1 MAGCARHTKPYL
13 AERIWQNFF
22 RRRIYGLATDVA
34 DRARVA
40 HQHGHQSAYLDFI
53 MIVTFSIIN
62 FLCKKIAK
70 RADKKVA
77 ENKKIDKTI
86 YKTLSYVVKVGLK
99 VIVVVCLVGY
109 MGIDTSGITAL
120 LASLGVGVGL
130 AVNGTLSNFAGG
142 LLILITRPFK
152 DDDYIEACGYSGTVE
167 DIRIC
172 HTRLRTPDNKV
183 VYLPNGKLSS
193 AEVVNYSEKDM
204 RRVDLTFSIS
214 YSDDFEKAK
223 GIIKEV
229 CDAHE
234 LILKDPSAQ
243 IRVSAQAA
251 NSVNIVTKVWCKT
264 GDYWT
269 VNYDLLES
277 VKTAFDENGI
287 SIPFNQLDVHV
298 KNDDRAIVPKAS
310 APIVTDEPANE

>member
-1 MAGCARHTKPYL
+1 MD
-13 AERIWQNFF
+13 WQQTWQTVQEWLTNTG
-22 RRRIYGLATDVA
+22 IKVLI
-34 DRARVA
+34 
-40 HQHGHQSAYLDFI
+40 SIFI

-62 FLCKKIAK
+62 FLCKKIAN

-193 AEVVNYSEKDM
+193 AEVVNYSEKAM

-234 LILKDPSAQ
+234 LVLKDPAAQ

-277 VKTAFDENGI
+277 VKTAFDQNGI

-298 KNDDRAIVPKAS
+298 KNDDCMIVPKAS

>member
-1 MAGCARHTKPYL
+1 M
-13 AERIWQNFF
+13 
-22 RRRIYGLATDVA
+22 
-34 DRARVA
+34 
-40 HQHGHQSAYLDFI
+40 
-53 MIVTFSIIN
+53 
-62 FLCKKIAK
+62 
-70 RADKKVA
+70 
-77 ENKKIDKTI
+77 
-86 YKTLSYVVKVGLK
+86 
-99 VIVVVCLVGY
+99 
-109 MGIDTSGITAL
+109 
-120 LASLGVGVGL
+120 
-130 AVNGTLSNFAGG
+130 
-142 LLILITRPFK
+142 
-152 DDDYIEACGYSGTVE
+152 
-167 DIRIC
+167 
-172 HTRLRTPDNKV
+172 

-234 LILKDPSAQ
+234 LVLKDPAAQ

-277 VKTAFDENGI
+277 VKTAFDQNGI

-298 KNDDRAIVPKAS
+298 KNDDCMIVPKAS